1 MEAHV
6 HVPSA
11 NPVIAT
17 GDEGAV
23 DQQLYLEGTI
33 LRGNEVAHCEV

>member
-11 NPVIAT
+11 DPVIAT
-17 GDEGAV
+17 GDEG
-23 DQQLYLEGTI
+23 GTWPI
-33 LRGNEVAHCEV
+33 EERRKKKDRRNHRMKI